1 MELVF
6 LLAFLEQRDTCQCGQ
21 PIEYF
26 YNFFQ
31 ASQHLPLTLPIVL
44 KVLLK
49 GVEKLNPIESSDSDA
64 RFEMRRSLTR
74 TSLSRSTRRHSI
86 FFQENE
92 ELKQK
97 IRLMQAQL
105 NDLESENSRL
115 KDILYDNETSN
126 YSSTS
131 PSSGIYKQLL
141 EATFTIEKQ
150 VRELSYK
157 DSEIFNLKS
166 IIDSLKDDL
175 DILKN
180 ENILLSSQTS
190 KISTYKSE

>member
-1 MELVF
+1 
-6 LLAFLEQRDTCQCGQ
+6 
-21 PIEYF
+21 
-26 YNFFQ
+26 
-31 ASQHLPLTLPIVL
+31 
-44 KVLLK
+44 
-49 GVEKLNPIESSDSDA
+49 
-64 RFEMRRSLTR
+64 
-74 TSLSRSTRRHSI
+74 LSRSTRRHSI

>member
-1 MELVF
+1 
-6 LLAFLEQRDTCQCGQ
+6 
-21 PIEYF
+21 
-26 YNFFQ
+26 
-31 ASQHLPLTLPIVL
+31 
-44 KVLLK
+44 
-49 GVEKLNPIESSDSDA
+49 
-64 RFEMRRSLTR
+64 
-74 TSLSRSTRRHSI
+74 
-86 FFQENE
+86 
-92 ELKQK
+92 
-97 IRLMQAQL
+97 MQAQL
-105 NDLESENSRL
+105 NDLESENCRL

-126 YSSTS
+126 

-180 ENILLSSQTS
+180 ENILLSSQAS
-190 KISTYKSE
+190 KISAYKSE

>member
-6 LLAFLEQRDTCQCGQ
+6 LLAFLQQRDTCQCGQ
-21 PIEYF
+21 PVEYF

-44 KVLLK
+44 KVLLR
-49 GVEKLNPIESSDSDA
+49 GVEKLNPIESENDA
-64 RFEMRRSLTR
+64 RFELRRSLTR

-126 YSSTS
+126 SISGSS
-131 PSSGIYKQLL
+131 SSGIYKQLL

-190 KISTYKSE
+190 KIFAYKSE

>member
-1 MELVF
+1 
-6 LLAFLEQRDTCQCGQ
+6 
-21 PIEYF
+21 
-26 YNFFQ
+26 
-31 ASQHLPLTLPIVL
+31 
-44 KVLLK
+44 
-49 GVEKLNPIESSDSDA
+49 
-64 RFEMRRSLTR
+64 
-74 TSLSRSTRRHSI
+74 
-86 FFQENE
+86 
-92 ELKQK
+92 
-97 IRLMQAQL
+97 MQAQL